1 MEKIQ
6 WNTNLTTSKR
16 RVYLKSEN
24 GSLLHCKL
32 CGRYFVDLTDKCI
45 RGKCI
50 DIKISFNALQRPN
63 NI

>member
-24 GSLLHCKL
+24 GSHLHCKL

-50 DIKISFNALQRPN
+50 DIKIKR
-63 NI
+63 